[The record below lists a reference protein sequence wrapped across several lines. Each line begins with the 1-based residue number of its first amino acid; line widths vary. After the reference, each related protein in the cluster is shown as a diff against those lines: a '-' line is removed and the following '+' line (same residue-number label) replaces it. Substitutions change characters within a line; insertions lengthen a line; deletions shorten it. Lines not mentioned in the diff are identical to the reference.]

1 MSTAPHP
8 LIYPSF
14 AENYIRLAGSTCP
27 KDAQQIHGKTLLAF
41 YSGLP
46 AARAHER
53 YAPEKWTIQAV
64 IQHIIDT
71 ERIFVYRLLCILRN
85 EKNTL
90 LPFDENA
97 FALAAQ
103 TDLVSWEQTMGEWRS
118 SREAAATML
127 QGIPESGWDKIG
139 QVGDYSISAR
149 AIGLLLIGHQLHH
162 RDILISRYGC

>member
-1 MSTAPHP
+1 MAAATPQ

-27 KDAQQIHGKTLLAF
+27 KEAQQLHGTALIQF
-41 YSGLP
+41 YSALP

-53 YAPEKWTIQAV
+53 YAPEKWSMQEV
-64 IQHIIDT
+64 MQHIIDT

-97 FALAAQ
+97 FALAAK
-103 TDLVSWEQTMGEWRS
+103 TDAVSWEQTMAEWQS
-118 SREAAATML
+118 SREATSIML
-127 QGIPESGWDKIG
+127 QGIPETGWDKIG
-139 QVGDYSISAR
+139 QVGDYRISAR
-149 AIGLLLIGHQLHH
+149 AIGLLLTGHQLHH
-162 RDILISRYGC
+162 RHILIARYGC